1 MSEIKEVV
9 VTDIKMTF
17 ESMVTFIIKWF
28 FATLIAGIVLA
39 FIIGGVVLLLGLMGF
54 SLDRIF

>member
-28 FATLIAGIVLA
+28 FATLIAGIFIFLILGVLFVILTA
-39 FIIGGVVLLLGLMGF
+39 IGLP
-54 SLDRIF
+54 LDKIF

>member
-28 FATLIAGIVLA
+28 FATLIAGISIFLILGVLFVILTA
-39 FIIGGVVLLLGLMGF
+39 IGLP
-54 SLDRIF
+54 LDKIF